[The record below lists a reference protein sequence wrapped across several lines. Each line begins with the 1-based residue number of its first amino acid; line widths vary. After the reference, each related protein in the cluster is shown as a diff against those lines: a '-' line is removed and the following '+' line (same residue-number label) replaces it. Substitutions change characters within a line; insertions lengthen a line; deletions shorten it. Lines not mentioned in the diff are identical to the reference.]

1 MIEKLVHVKLDIFL
15 ETNNCFY
22 ENKFGF
28 RKCHS
33 TNALITITEKIRHTL
48 DIHKHYICGVF
59 LDIHRAFD
67 TVNHDILLSKLR
79 YHSIRDTLFNL
90 IKSYLTNRKQY
101 TYINDSESTALIS
114 THGVP
119 QGSVLGPLL
128 FLIYVNDLNKVNQH
142 SVMHHF
148 PDDTILKQL
157 SKTNKQ
163 IREP

>member
-1 MIEKLVHVKLDIFL
+1 MVFQTGTFPDILKTAKTIPILKKGDPLERNNYRPISLLSNIGKLIEKLVHVRLDIFL

-48 DIHKHYICGVF
+48 DIHKHYYICGVF

-90 IKSYLTNRKQY
+90 IKSY
-101 TYINDSESTALIS
+101 
-114 THGVP
+114 
-119 QGSVLGPLL
+119 
-128 FLIYVNDLNKVNQH
+128 
-142 SVMHHF
+142 
-148 PDDTILKQL
+148 
-157 SKTNKQ
+157 
-163 IREP
+163 

>member
-1 MIEKLVHVKLDIFL
+1 M
-15 ETNNCFY
+15 TY
-22 ENKFGF
+22 
-28 RKCHS
+28 
-33 TNALITITEKIRHTL
+33 TTTICE
-48 DIHKHYICGVF
+48 VF
-59 LDIHRAFD
+59 LDFHRAFD
-67 TVNHDILLSKLR
+67 TVNHDILLSKLH
-79 YHSIRDTLFNL
+79 YHSITDTLFNL

-119 QGSVLGPLL
+119 QGSVLGLLL

-148 PDDTILKQL
+148 PDDTIIKQL

-163 IREP
+163 IRKL